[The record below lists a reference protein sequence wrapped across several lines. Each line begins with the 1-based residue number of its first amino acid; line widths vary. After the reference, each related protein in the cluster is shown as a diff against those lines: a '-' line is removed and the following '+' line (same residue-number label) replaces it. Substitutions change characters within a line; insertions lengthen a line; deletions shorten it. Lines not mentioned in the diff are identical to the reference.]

1 MLVDICFA
9 LIIERILFINLL
21 FLLFDRDLQNLI
33 GLFRDLWESSSFLY
47 SFHTFNFVMADDE
60 APPQLVDL
68 GAEGPGD
75 DEQEIKV
82 KVPITIV
89 TGLAA
94 LLVSL
99 RSKSKWMT
107 LLIWLQGISAQGRL
121 RCWITSW
128 LPSMA
133 RKLL

>member
-1 MLVDICFA
+1 
-9 LIIERILFINLL
+9 
-21 FLLFDRDLQNLI
+21 
-33 GLFRDLWESSSFLY
+33 
-47 SFHTFNFVMADDE
+47 MADDE

-99 RSKSKWMT
+99 RSKSK
-107 LLIWLQGISAQGRL
+107 
-121 RCWITSW
+121 
-128 LPSMA
+128 
-133 RKLL
+133 